1 MVYKHIAKDGARI
14 KMNKLGG
21 GEWSRTK
28 QRVKAAAAD
37 MAKELIDLYAKR
49 ANTPGISFPK
59 DDEWQSDFEAKF
71 PFEETDDQLRSIQ
84 EMLSLIHILSILLRR
99 ICLILILI
107 QFQNLTRFLKN

>member
-1 MVYKHIAKDGARI
+1 
-14 KMNKLGG
+14 MNKLGG

-84 EMLSLIHILSILLRR
+84 EMKEDMESRILWTDCCAETLDTERPRLRSEV
-99 ICLILILI
+99 
-107 QFQNLTRFLKN
+107 RF